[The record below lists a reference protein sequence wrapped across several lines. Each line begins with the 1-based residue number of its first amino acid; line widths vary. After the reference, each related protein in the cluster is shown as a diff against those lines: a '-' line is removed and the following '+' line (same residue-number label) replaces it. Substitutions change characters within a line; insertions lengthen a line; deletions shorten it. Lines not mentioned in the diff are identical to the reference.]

1 MAIQNNFP
9 NIRPTLNLN
18 FALSKRVD
26 PRITFVRS
34 TTATYFDQ
42 DGILQTAAANQ
53 GRITFDPSTLD
64 CQGLLIE
71 EQRTNSIRNNT
82 MQGAVAGTPGTAPT
96 NWAVS
101 GLGTLTQQ
109 VVGTGTSNG
118 ITYIDVRFSGTTST
132 TQLVI
137 RFDGIGT
144 IAAANGQ
151 SWAISAWLAI
161 VGGSAANTNN
171 YTLANNLFDSGSVY
185 IGEGPGIS
193 LASPPTSTF
202 TRYSG
207 AGTISNASTAS
218 IRPYFY
224 FLFASGVAIDI
235 TLRIGL
241 PQLELGA
248 FATSVIPTTTT
259 ALTRNADVASMTG
272 TNFSS
277 WYNAAEGTLFSE
289 SINLPGQSAVVFPRI
304 ANINDGTTNNV
315 ITTIWRSDTSRLY
328 GVVTTSG
335 SGVADVGANGVTQ
348 TNANKIAL
356 GYATNNFAASV
367 NGGAVNTDTSG
378 AVPTGLTTLG
388 IGRQASAAD
397 FINGYIR
404 RIAYYP
410 VRVTNAQLQALTG

>member
-53 GRITFDPSTLD
+53 GRITFDPATLD

-71 EQRTNSIRNNT
+71 EQRTNLCLQSENFATTWTVSGASISTNT
-82 MQGAVAGTPGTAPT
+82 IIAPNATLTGDSLVEDTSAGSAHRVGQAFTADPTVTYTATCFVKAAGRTWARFLLDDNSGNSCIGWFNLSTGVVGSTANAGTGSGA
-96 NWAVS
+96 AVS
-101 GLGTLTQQ
+101 ITAAGNGWYRCVLT
-109 VVGTGTSNG
+109 GKPATTNNSN
-118 ITYIDVRFSGTTST
+118 VRFQVSGTTGDSVSSYTGDGT
-132 TQLVI
+132 TSIYL
-137 RFDGIGT
+137 
-144 IAAANGQ
+144 
-151 SWAISAWLAI
+151 W
-161 VGGSAANTNN
+161 
-171 YTLANNLFDSGSVY
+171 
-185 IGEGPGIS
+185 
-193 LASPPTSTF
+193 
-202 TRYSG
+202 G
-207 AGTISNASTAS
+207 A
-218 IRPYFY
+218 
-224 FLFASGVAIDI
+224 
-235 TLRIGL
+235 
-241 PQLELGA
+241 QLEAGA
-248 FATSVIPTTTT
+248 FATSYIPTTTT
-259 ALTRNADVASMTG
+259 ALTRNADAASMTG

-277 WYNAAEGTLFSE
+277 WYNASEGTLFSE

-315 ITTIWRSDTSRLY
+315 ITTVWRSDTSRLY
-328 GVVTTSG
+328 GAVTV
-335 SGVADVGANGVTQ
+335 SGVNVAEVGVVGVTQ

-378 AVPTGLTTLG
+378 AVPTGLTALG